1 MGINSSP
8 SIAPGNET
16 QWNSSHP
23 SDTPQKLTLATT
35 KSGSDP
41 IPEPPSAQRSPSAL
55 ELPQDE
61 VQVQRDSQADDQIV
75 VRYMDDKGNLI
86 LQVPSEQVL
95 SVAHAIGQ
103 DLQREQ
109 KARTE
114 AAASGNHG
122 GKPDGH

>member
-1 MGINSSP
+1 M
-8 SIAPGNET
+8 
-16 QWNSSHP
+16 
-23 SDTPQKLTLATT
+23 
-35 KSGSDP
+35 
-41 IPEPPSAQRSPSAL
+41 
-55 ELPQDE
+55 
-61 VQVQRDSQADDQIV
+61 QRDSQADDQIV

-86 LQVPSEQVL
+86 LQVPSQQVL

-114 AAASGNHG
+114 AAAPESHG

>member
-1 MGINSSP
+1 MGIHPSSP
-8 SIAPGNET
+8 ITPANET
-16 QWNSSHP
+16 QWNSPRP
-23 SDTPQKLTLATT
+23 SDESHESQPAKAR
-35 KSGSDP
+35 SGNDP
-41 IPEPPSAQRSPSAL
+41 IPEPPPTRRSLSSS

-61 VQVQRDSQADDQIV
+61 VEVQRDSQADDQIV

-86 LQVPSEQVL
+86 LQVPSQQVL

-114 AAASGNHG
+114 AAAPESHG